1 MNIVNASKFITLEA
15 KKLSKMR
22 SDTADQSNHVSLS
35 STPDGP
41 ATIWIKNLS
50 GVDSDDEEEPVK
62 PIIDFIEK
70 HPEHFFLLE
79 ESEVKYA
86 QMKWDILMPGNVFTG
101 HIIRSGTKF
110 LPTESRDT
118 FNWLIIEDPEDFNDF
133 KALEDYNWVII
144 NISEAK
150 KLHIKN
156 ISIALLVKHCN
167 NRSIP
172 VSIYPA
178 NTDLGPLD
186 AAIHETDSGKV
197 DPLYYE
203 LPITED
209 HTLLILEDDLPEIV
223 SETNVGLL
231 HWLLE
236 YHMSSMVVA
245 YHLHK
250 LIKMARHAGQKSF
263 WTTYFGV
270 NTVAHFT
277 AHIMDISRSQMYRY
291 LEAVDVMEMLF
302 PGMMQEVISMEK
314 DIPKKVLRY
323 SRWLPVY
330 PYRYDIVNNP
340 NGIKDQVKRM
350 LLDPAVTAGEI
361 HELLASEFPKESTS
375 KKPESFN
382 IIETL
387 TIFNT
392 SIMSQMVEG
401 KRIRLY
407 QHLKAILWLY
417 ISDLKVVD
425 DAENVDEDFEEWG
438 KSLEA
443 TLREELNI
451 AA

>member
-1 MNIVNASKFITLEA
+1 MNIVDASKFIALEA
-15 KKLSKMR
+15 KKSSKMR
-22 SDTADQSNHVSLS
+22 SDTVNQSNQVSLS

-62 PIIDFIEK
+62 PIIEFIEK

-101 HIIRSGTKF
+101 HIIRSGTKT
-110 LPTESRDT
+110 LPMESRDT

-144 NISEAK
+144 NISKAK
-150 KLHIKN
+150 KLN
-156 ISIALLVKHCN
+156 SNDISIALLLKHCN
-167 NRSIP
+167 SRSIP

-178 NTDLGPLD
+178 NTGLGPLD
-186 AAIHETDSGKV
+186 AALNETDSGKH

-203 LPITED
+203 LPITEN
-209 HTLLILEDDLPEIV
+209 HTLMMKKNDLSEVV
-223 SETNVGLL
+223 SDTNVGLQ

-236 YHMSSMVVA
+236 YHTSSMVIA
-245 YHLHK
+245 YHLYK

-270 NTVAHFT
+270 NTVAQFT
-277 AHIMDISRSQMYRY
+277 AHFIDISRSQMYRY
-291 LEAVDVMEMLF
+291 LEAAEVMEMLF
-302 PGMMQEVISMEK
+302 PGLIQEIISGEK
-314 DIPKKVLRY
+314 DVPKKVLRY

-330 PYRYDIVNNP
+330 QYRYDIENNP

-375 KKPESFN
+375 KKPEPFN

-425 DAENVDEDFEEWG
+425 DAENIDEDFEEWG